1 MIKAM
6 KVRYTLSVLA
16 IAGSSLAASNDARV
30 FGKPLAGLPAAR
42 LADVLGNPQDGQ
54 KVRLEG
60 TIEKVCQ
67 NKGCWIT
74 LREGEQRVHV
84 TFEGYSFFLPKDSAA
99 RAVVLEGKVVVKEPD
114 PAQVAHL
121 KSEGGGTSAAARV
134 SIEASGVEVR

>member
-1 MIKAM
+1 M
-6 KVRYTLSVLA
+6 KVHYMLSVLA
-16 IAGSSLAASNDARV
+16 SVAAGLAAADDSRV
-30 FGKPLAGLPAAR
+30 FGKPLAGLPAVR
-42 LADVLGNPQDGQ
+42 LADVLANPQNGK

-74 LREGEQRVHV
+74 LRQAEQRVHV

-99 RAVVLEGKVVVKEPD
+99 KAVVLEGKVIVKEPD
-114 PAQVAHL
+114 PAEVAHL
-121 KSEGGGTSAAARV
+121 KSEGGGMSAAAPV

>member
-1 MIKAM
+1 MKAM
-6 KVRYTLSVLA
+6 RVRYTLSILA
-16 IAGSSLAASNDARV
+16 IAGASLAASDDARV

-42 LADVLGNPQDGQ
+42 LADVLANPQNG
-54 KVRLEG
+54 KRVRLEG

-74 LREGEQRVHV
+74 LRQGEQRVHV

-99 RAVVLEGKVVVKEPD
+99 KAVVLEGKVVAKEPD
-114 PAQVAHL
+114 PAEVAHL
-121 KSEGGGTSAAARV
+121 KSEGGGMSAAAPV